1 MNIESSLFE
10 ITSYIP
16 TTYFDF
22 NFNEELIKSNENPVY
37 YPNEHLSKI
46 LIDNYAQLF
55 KFCSS
60 YFNLTLSSHLTKY
73 LVELIYSLQYWEVYH
88 LNYIIPDFDY
98 FLRLVDIEVN
108 PTPFG
113 SIIVPPRNLMVESM
127 SQGFQFPFPYPFYN
141 YSYHSLDPNVSK
153 NKFQKVNIDSYID
166 ITLKSNY
173 QDSNAREQPRRRKR
187 KTADSATPSKRLSA
201 RLNVAS
207 NPTSKE
213 ETPTV
218 KIEQLPSSPKY
229 LEEPEEGPSSNIMS
243 SAPMHGL
250 YGQFERGQTHQQYPN
265 DIKFIEGNDPAYY
278 SSNTSS
284 DEDLDLDNEE
294 EEDDEEDEDEIYG
307 EGQEPISPS
316 EYYDGELTNSS
327 MAVKGKERR
336 SLPSKKSHEL
346 TIIPS
351 EHEKAFGDE
360 LSKKLNRNKLGIIHQ
375 CHLSD
380 PHSGQP
386 CMKIFYGKNELLRH
400 QEFVHATKKKIYKCI
415 YCSRSGNKVQSYP
428 RHDSLAR
435 HIRRKHGVTGK
446 ENKLAVNYAKENVEI
461 IDEAAKA
468 IIENMEEKPLPHPQ
482 FLNSDYTIKSS
493 YAGFLLFSTRY
504 QPSKKKKK
512 FELSPT
518 MEKED
523 GMLDDS
529 PNAKQMMDNTK
540 PVPYQMVYDGN
551 NFQEV
556 VGSSYISRPKLDGKN
571 DGYLLP
577 ELMGEPPA
585 EEGLRS
591 PRSQLVNGPEQQTN
605 QPRDYQG
612 ETQSVGYPN
621 ERRTIDY
628 TDEKLPGLKSAYQP
642 SQTSTERP
650 ILSQTPSQHPKQTEQ
665 SAPPSQ
671 HPPVLQPPSQHP
683 PVSQHQH
690 QLPPPQSVQ
699 SQLSQLSQQPPQSQ
713 APDFRLPA
721 INHAMYPSSYSL
733 PPPNLPMMRGP
744 IMPLS
749 YSPNSSKPDMRK
761 SMDISYLNSPE
772 SKKEP
777 ER

>member
-16 TTYFDF
+16 TSYFDF

-98 FLRLVDIEVN
+98 FLRLVDIEVK

-113 SIIVPPRNLMVESM
+113 SIIVPPKNLMVESM

-153 NKFQKVNIDSYID
+153 NKFKKVNIDSYID
-166 ITLKSNY
+166 ITLKSTY
-173 QDSNAREQPRRRKR
+173 QGSNARDQPRRRKR
-187 KTADSATPSKRLSA
+187 KTADSATPSKRLSV

-207 NPTSKE
+207 NPSSKE
-213 ETPTV
+213 ETPSV

-229 LEEPEEGPSSNIMS
+229 LEEPEEGPSSNMAI
-243 SAPMHGL
+243 SAPIHGL
-250 YGQFERGQTHQQYPN
+250 FGQFEEGLIHQQYPN
-265 DIKFIEGNDPAYY
+265 NIKFIDGNDPAYY

-284 DEDLDLDNEE
+284 DEDLDLDNDEEDDDEE
-294 EEDDEEDEDEIYG
+294 EEDEIY
-307 EGQEPISPS
+307 EGQESMSPS
-316 EYYDGELTNSS
+316 EYYDGDYTNSS
-327 MAVKGKERR
+327 LAVKGKGRR
-336 SLPSKKSHEL
+336 SNPSSKSHEL

-380 PHSGQP
+380 PQSGQP

-523 GMLDDS
+523 AMLDDS

-556 VGSSYISRPKLDGKN
+556 VGSSYMSRPKIDGKS
-571 DGYLLP
+571 DGYALP
-577 ELMGEPPA
+577 DMMRQPPA
-585 EEGLRS
+585 EGGLCS
-591 PRSQLVNGPEQQTN
+591 PRRKLINGPEPLTN
-605 QPRDYQG
+605 QSVDYQK
-612 ETQSVGYPN
+612 EALSSGYPN
-621 ERRTIDY
+621 ERRTVDY
-628 TDEKLPGLKSAYQP
+628 TDEKLPVLKLAYQP
-642 SQTSTERP
+642 SQTPTEHP
-650 ILSQTPSQHPKQTEQ
+650 ILSQTSQLPKPAEQPRPSV
-665 SAPPSQ
+665 SQ
-671 HPPVLQPPSQHP
+671 NMP
-683 PVSQHQH
+683 QHQH

-699 SQLSQLSQQPPQSQ
+699 SQLSQLSQRPPPPPQSQ
-713 APDFRLPA
+713 TTDFRLPA

-744 IMPLS
+744 IMPMS
-749 YSPNSSKPDMRK
+749 YSPNSSKSDVRK

-772 SKKEP
+772 TKKEP